1 MKKCLKFSWLI
12 LLVAVVS
19 PALAKTEYVSDQLE
33 IDLYQQPSINS
44 PVNGKL
50 SIGDSVEVVQEQG
63 EFKRV
68 RLENGDQG
76 WIRTQYLGEEPPKTA
91 QDDQLAS
98 EYEALSAQLE
108 EKNKQLKKVQRD
120 LQIRRDE
127 LSNARTTIRELK
139 KQIEAGGNSEA
150 INEEQLQ
157 QLAEKERQIEKL
169 QAEIENLKEQADAE
183 AEAETEEGTP
193 TQPGLEQYRA
203 QLEEQRRLNEEL
215 RARIDFAQEFLTR
228 EELPSAE
235 EIDKWR
241 PSLPGWYWG
250 TLLMVLIIGLVGGI
264 GWMDYRLRRRH
275 GGFRI

>member
-1 MKKCLKFSWLI
+1 MKKRLQLFWLI
-12 LLVAVVS
+12 LLVAVVP

-33 IDLYQQPSINS
+33 VDLYQQPSINS
-44 PVNGKL
+44 PVTGKL
-50 SIGDSVEVVQEQG
+50 SIGDSVEVFQEQG

-76 WIRTQYLGEEPPKTA
+76 WIRAQYLGEEPPQKA
-91 QDDQLAS
+91 QNDQLAS
-98 EYEALSAQLE
+98 KYEALSAQLE
-108 EKNKQLKKVQRD
+108 EKNKQLNKVQRD

-169 QAEIENLKEQADAE
+169 QAEIENLKKEAE
-183 AEAETEEGTP
+183 AEAEAEEDTP
-193 TQPGLEQYRA
+193 ASPGLEQYRA
-203 QLEEQRRLNEEL
+203 QLEEQRRLNKEL
-215 RARIDFAQEFLTR
+215 RARIEFAREFLTR

-235 EIDKWR
+235 EIEKWQ
-241 PSLPGWYWG
+241 PALPGWYWG
-250 TLLMVLIIGLVGGI
+250 TLLTVLIIGLVGGI

>member
-1 MKKCLKFSWLI
+1 MKKRLQLFSLV

-44 PVNGKL
+44 PVIGKL

-68 RLENGDQG
+68 TLENGDQG
-76 WIRTQYLGEEPPKTA
+76 WLRTQYLGEEPPQTA
-91 QDDQLAS
+91 KYDQLAS
-98 EYEALSAQLE
+98 EYETLSGQLE
-108 EKNKQLKKVQRD
+108 EKNKQLNKVQRD
-120 LQIRRDE
+120 LQISRDE

-139 KQIEAGGNSEA
+139 KQIEAGGNGDA

-169 QAEIENLKEQADAE
+169 QAEIANLKEETE
-183 AEAETEEGTP
+183 AEAEEDTP
-193 TQPGLEQYRA
+193 ASPGLEQYRA
-203 QLEEQRRLNEEL
+203 QLEAQRQLNKEL
-215 RARIDFAQEFLTR
+215 RARIEFAQEFLTR

-235 EIDKWR
+235 ELEKWQ
-241 PSLPGWYWG
+241 PALPGWYWG
-250 TLLMVLIIGLVGGI
+250 TLLTVLIIGLVGGI

>member
-1 MKKCLKFSWLI
+1 MKKHLQLFWLI

-19 PALAKTEYVSDQLE
+19 PAQAKTEYVSDQLE

-44 PVNGKL
+44 PVTGKL
-50 SIGDSVEVVQEQG
+50 SIGDSVEVLQEQG

-68 RLENGDQG
+68 RLENDDQG
-76 WIRTQYLGEEPPKTA
+76 WIRAQYLGEEQPETA
-91 QDDQLAS
+91 EYDQLTS
-98 EYEALSAQLE
+98 EYEALSGQLE

-139 KQIEAGGNSEA
+139 KQIEADGNGEA

-157 QLAEKERQIEKL
+157 QLAEKEREIEKL
-169 QAEIENLKEQADAE
+169 QAEITNLKE
-183 AEAETEEGTP
+183 EAETEEGTP
-193 TQPGLEQYRA
+193 APPGLEQYRT

-215 RARIDFAQEFLTR
+215 RARIEFAQEFLTR

-235 EIDKWR
+235 EIEKWR
-241 PSLPGWYWG
+241 PALPGWYWG
-250 TLLMVLIIGLVGGI
+250 TLLTVLIIGIVGGI

-275 GGFRI
+275 GGFRV